1 MQKRVILSAVSILIL
16 VLICTA
22 QSGISEK
29 EKTNKEDMR
38 RKRRIEQLI
47 RERDNLKTFLAEY
60 ERIRNLPDI
69 EKKREEYEKKLEQ
82 VRKME
87 VVGIPREVS
96 EKYGD
101 DWRRLYSR
109 IRGII
114 SSFVLVEMLNSEME
128 LFPRMIYSETE
139 EKRLR
144 TSRYLGIFTPI
155 TEADK
160 FWEECKV
167 ALVMRMSGEQRRL
180 CQLQMKYD
188 IPDIVVRHAEEDSK
202 KEYHK
207 YACKYLVG
215 LFSKETAQEGKRK
228 LENIET
234 ELSKYPDRKEIEQE
248 LLRSLSPDVSRT
260 EVETVVNKTKR
271 VGLGQ
276 VIEKKVHHNAPGRGS
291 CLDVETGSVLTPLLD
306 EGMLS
311 FRWLKANKIDFGGM
325 ALPDFR
331 GLHCIDTRMVPAA
344 NELWDIATVDLLKQ
358 SLKNTSFE
366 SPLFI
371 ETERRL
377 IMDELPVTYVFHTRE
392 GSIGILQILKVEVR
406 QAIDV
411 RYKIL
416 AFGVETE
423 KVKVEGN

>member
-1 MQKRVILSAVSILIL
+1 MQKRVLLSAVAIIIL
-16 VLICTA
+16 VLICAA
-22 QSGISEK
+22 QSGISENK
-29 EKTNKEDMR
+29 NTNKEAAR
-38 RKRRIEQLI
+38 RQRRIEQLI
-47 RERDNLKTFLAEY
+47 NERDKLKVFLAEY
-60 ERIRNLPDI
+60 ERIRNLLDV

-101 DWRRLYSR
+101 DWRRLYLR
-109 IRGII
+109 IRGIV
-114 SSFVLVEMLNSEME
+114 SGFVLVEMLNSEME
-128 LFPRMIYSETE
+128 VFARMLYIGTK
-139 EKRLR
+139 EKRAQM
-144 TSRYLGIFTPI
+144 SRLFGVSTPY
-155 TEADK
+155 TDVDK
-160 FWEECKV
+160 FWEWYKDI
-167 ALVMRMSGEQRRL
+167 LKMSVSEEQRRL
-180 CQLQMKYD
+180 WQLQAKYD

-202 KEYHK
+202 QEYYK
-207 YACKYLVG
+207 YAYKYLIG
-215 LFSKETAQEGKRK
+215 LFSKENAQESKRK
-228 LENIET
+228 LERIESQ
-234 ELSKYPDRKEIEQE
+234 LSEYPDWKEIEQE
-248 LLRSLSPDVSRT
+248 LLQSFSSDLSSS
-260 EVETVVNKTKR
+260 EVATVVNKAKR

-276 VIEKKVHHNAPGRGS
+276 VIEKKVHHNAPNMEN
-291 CLDVETGSVLTPLLD
+291 CLDVETASLFKPTSGED
-306 EGMLS
+306 MLS
-311 FRWLKANKIDFGGM
+311 FRWLWANGIDFGGM
-325 ALPDFR
+325 ALPDYR
-331 GLHCIDTRMVPAA
+331 SLHCYGAQMVPVT

-377 IMDELPVTYVFHTRE
+377 IKDELPVTYVFHTRE

>member
-1 MQKRVILSAVSILIL
+1 MQKRILISTASILIL
-16 VLICTA
+16 VQICAA

-29 EKTNKEDMR
+29 ENTNKEAAR
-38 RKRRIEQLI
+38 RKRRIKQLI
-47 RERDNLKTFLAEY
+47 NERDKLNKFLAEH
-60 ERIRNLPDI
+60 ERILDLYDI
-69 EKKREEYEKKLEQ
+69 DKKHDEYVKKLEQ
-82 VRKME
+82 LRKMQ
-87 VVGIPREVS
+87 VVGIPIEIP

-101 DWRRLYSR
+101 DWRGLYSR
-109 IRGII
+109 IRGNVYGMII
-114 SSFVLVEMLNSEME
+114 VEMLNSEME

-167 ALVMRMSGEQRRL
+167 ALVRRRSGEQRRL

-188 IPDIVVRHAEEDSK
+188 IPDIVVRHAEEDSRE
-202 KEYHK
+202 EYHK
-207 YACKYLVG
+207 DACEYLVA
-215 LFSKETAQEGKRK
+215 LFSKETAQEVKRK

-234 ELSKYPDRKEIEQE
+234 ELSRYLDRKEIEQE
-248 LLRSLSPDVSRT
+248 LLQSFSLDVGRT
-260 EVETVVNKTKR
+260 EVETVVNKAKR

-291 CLDVETGSVLTPLLD
+291 RLDVETGSVLTPLLD
-306 EGMLS
+306 EGMRS
-311 FRWLKANKIDFGGM
+311 FRWLKANKIDFGGV

-331 GLHCIDTRMVPAA
+331 GLDCIDTRMVPAA

-358 SLKNTSFE
+358 SLKNTSSE

-423 KVKVEGN
+423 KVKVESN

>member
-1 MQKRVILSAVSILIL
+1 MQKRVLLSAVSILIL
-16 VLICTA
+16 VQICTA

-47 RERDNLKTFLAEY
+47 NEHDKLKMFFAEY

-69 EKKREEYEKKLEQ
+69 EKKREEYEKKLER

-96 EKYGD
+96 EKHGD
-101 DWRRLYSR
+101 NWRRLYSR
-109 IRGII
+109 IRGIVSGMVI
-114 SSFVLVEMLNSEME
+114 VEMLNSEME
-128 LFPRMIYSETE
+128 VFPRMLYIGTK
-139 EKRLR
+139 EKRAQM
-144 TSRYLGIFTPI
+144 SRLFGVSTPY
-155 TEADK
+155 TDADK
-160 FWEECKV
+160 FWEEYKDI
-167 ALVMRMSGEQRRL
+167 LKMSVSEEQRRL
-180 CQLQMKYD
+180 WQLRAKYD

-202 KEYHK
+202 KELHK
-207 YACKYLVG
+207 YAYKYLTG
-215 LFSKETAQEGKRK
+215 LYSKENFQEGKRK
-228 LENIET
+228 LENIES
-234 ELSKYPDRKEIEQE
+234 ELSKYPDWKEIEQE
-248 LLRSLSPDVSRT
+248 LLQSISPDLSSS
-260 EVETVVNKTKR
+260 EVVTVINKAKR
-271 VGLGQ
+271 IGLGQ
-276 VIEKKVHHNAPGRGS
+276 VIEKKVHHNAPGREN
-291 CLDVETGSVLTPLLD
+291 CLDVETARLFKPPSGED
-306 EGMLS
+306 MQS
-311 FRWLKANKIDFGGM
+311 FRRLWANGIDFGGI
-325 ALPDFR
+325 ALPDYR
-331 GLHCIDTRMVPAA
+331 SLHCYGSQMVPVA

-358 SLKNTSFE
+358 SLKNTSGE

-377 IMDELPVTYVFHTRE
+377 IKDELPVTYVFYTRE

-406 QAIDV
+406 QSIDV

>member
-1 MQKRVILSAVSILIL
+1 MKKRILISAVSIFILIQ
-16 VLICTA
+16 ICAA
-22 QSGISEK
+22 QSGNSGK
-29 EKTNKEDMR
+29 ENTNREAVR

-47 RERDNLKTFLAEY
+47 NEREQLKKFLAKH
-60 ERIRNLPDI
+60 ERILDL
-69 EKKREEYEKKLEQ
+69 YEIDQKHDKYVKKLEQ
-82 VRKME
+82 VRKMQ
-87 VVGIPREVS
+87 VVGIPREIP

-101 DWRRLYSR
+101 DWRGLYSQ
-109 IRGII
+109 IRGIVSGTI
-114 SSFVLVEMLNSEME
+114 IVGMLNSEME
-128 LFPRMIYSETE
+128 LFPRMMYSETE

-144 TSRYLGIFTPI
+144 TSRHIGIFTPI

-167 ALVMRMSGEQRRL
+167 ALVMSMSGKQRRL
-180 CQLQMKYD
+180 CQLQAKYD

-207 YACKYLVG
+207 YACKYLVA

-248 LLRSLSPDVSRT
+248 LLQSFSPDVSRT
-260 EVETVVNKTKR
+260 EVETVVNKAKCVR
-271 VGLGQ
+271 PGQ

-311 FRWLKANKIDFGGM
+311 FRWLKANGIDFSGI

-331 GLHCIDTRMVPAA
+331 GLQSIDAQMVPAA
-344 NELWDIATVDLLKQ
+344 NKLWDIATVDLLKQ
-358 SLKNTSFE
+358 CLKDISLE
-366 SPLFI
+366 SPLFV

-377 IMDELPVTYVFHTRE
+377 IKDELPVTYVFHTRE

-406 QAIDV
+406 QTIDV

-423 KVKVEGN
+423 KDRVEDN